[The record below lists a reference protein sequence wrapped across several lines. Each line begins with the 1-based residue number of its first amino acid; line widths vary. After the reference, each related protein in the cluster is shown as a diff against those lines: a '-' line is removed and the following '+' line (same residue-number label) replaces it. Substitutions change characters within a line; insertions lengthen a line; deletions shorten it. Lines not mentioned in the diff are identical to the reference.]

1 MSTKYV
7 IAGIMNEVALVA
19 DTVRANESFLS
30 DKKNVKNAEWYP
42 ISVEMQ
48 GLEIEMLED
57 NITDADLNFL
67 TADLTS
73 LTIGKV
79 VDDAMQRVYSEG
91 QSVAMEGGNND

>member
-7 IAGIMNEVALVA
+7 IAGIIDEVVLVA
-19 DTVRANESFLS
+19 DAVRTNGSFLS
-30 DKKNVKNAEWYP
+30 DKKNVKDAEWYA
-42 ISVEMQ
+42 IGVDMQ

-57 NITDADLNFL
+57 NITDADLDFL

-91 QSVAMEGGNND
+91 KSVAMAGGNND